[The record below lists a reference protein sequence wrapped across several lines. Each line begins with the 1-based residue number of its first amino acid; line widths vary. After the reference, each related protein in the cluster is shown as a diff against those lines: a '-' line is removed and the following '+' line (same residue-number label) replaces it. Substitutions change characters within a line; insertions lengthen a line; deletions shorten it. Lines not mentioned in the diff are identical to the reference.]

1 MAAPTAQAIKSNIQ
15 AEDSGVWNEASQ
27 RPDGLD
33 LFEGDLAT
41 AIAAAWA
48 DVEGAF
54 VIASVPVTGG
64 SSAPGGP
71 LLAGSA
77 MLAPGTLTNSA
88 SFNSIADK
96 FSTSFPDG
104 ATSGLLALVD
114 AVALGI
120 GQNFALWTPG
130 YTATLT
136 ASGGSC
142 AWVAGPTPAPGP
154 WTGGAIDPFPL
165 GNGTSAG
172 DAGMMAQS
180 LEAAIGAAADP
191 SQLKQNQNSLQPA
204 LASLIKAISKG
215 FETTWSQW
223 KSATKIAGGT
233 GTGVA
238 SPPSGTVV
246 GAVAAPL
253 IG

>member
-1 MAAPTAQAIKSNIQ
+1 MAPPTAQKIKSNIQ
-15 AEDSGVWNEASQ
+15 AEDSRVWSEASQ
-27 RPDGLD
+27 RPEGLD
-33 LFEGDLAT
+33 LFESDLAK

-48 DVEGAF
+48 DVESAF

-64 SSAPGGP
+64 SSGPGTP
-71 LLAGSA
+71 LQGGSA
-77 MLAPGTLTNSA
+77 LLAPGTLTNSA
-88 SFNSIADK
+88 SFTSIADK

-104 ATSGLLALVD
+104 ATEGLLALVD
-114 AVALGI
+114 SVAQGI
-120 GQNFALWTPG
+120 GQKFALWTPG

-142 AWVAGPTPAPGP
+142 AWISAPPPAPGP
-154 WTGGAIDPFPL
+154 WSGGSIEAFPL
-165 GNGTSAG
+165 GDGTSAG
-172 DAGMMAQS
+172 DAGMTAQS

-204 LASLIKAISKG
+204 LAAFIQAIAKG
-215 FETTWSQW
+215 FETTWGQW
-223 KSATKIAGGT
+223 KSATKISGGT

-246 GAVAAPL
+246 GAVASPL